1 MDKISHCPV
10 CNELWHD
17 TPIPEEY
24 HENYSPPYFYS
35 RVVACSTWESDRT
48 LYYQCPDCATK
59 FNLMG
64 EPLTDKAS

>member
-1 MDKISHCPV
+1 
-10 CNELWHD
+10 
-17 TPIPEEY
+17 
-24 HENYSPPYFYS
+24 
-35 RVVACSTWESDRT
+35 VVACSTWESDRT

>member
-1 MDKISHCPV
+1 
-10 CNELWHD
+10 
-17 TPIPEEY
+17 
-24 HENYSPPYFYS
+24 
-35 RVVACSTWESDRT
+35 